1 MTHPSLPGRVPPV
14 FGKRDAPSTRERLV
28 RAALEL
34 FTTQG
39 YHDTTT
45 SQIARRAGVAEGT
58 IYRHFSSKEQ
68 LFNEIYRAAVRLFVQ
83 AARDTSPTASCR
95 ERLEKIAKRW
105 REISHHNPNVA
116 RLVLASRIQPFL
128 DSQSREAGHEMEQE
142 IEKVIAAGKAAGE
155 VRVGSAETWAAV
167 WLRVIALVLERTA
180 EQTWAPEQSAS
191 QNAIDAAWLAIAS
204 QGNLNGVPKTP

>member
-1 MTHPSLPGRVPPV
+1 MTHPSQSGRTPAAPR
-14 FGKRDAPSTRERLV
+14 KRDAKSTRERLV

-34 FTTQG
+34 FTAQG

-45 SQIARRAGVAEGT
+45 PQIARRAGVAEGT

-68 LFNEIYRAAVRLFVQ
+68 LLNEIYRAAVRLFVQ
-83 AARDTSPTASCR
+83 AVRDTPPTAPCR
-95 ERLEKIAKRW
+95 ERLEKVAKRW
-105 REISHHNPNVA
+105 REIAHHNPNVA
-116 RLVLASRIQPFL
+116 RLVFASRIKPLL
-128 DSQSREAGHEMEQE
+128 DSKSREAGRELKEE

-180 EQTWAPEQSAS
+180 DRTWTPEQPAS
-191 QNAIDAAWLAIAS
+191 QSAIDAAWLAVAT
-204 QGNLNGVPKTP
+204 QGNFNGARKAP